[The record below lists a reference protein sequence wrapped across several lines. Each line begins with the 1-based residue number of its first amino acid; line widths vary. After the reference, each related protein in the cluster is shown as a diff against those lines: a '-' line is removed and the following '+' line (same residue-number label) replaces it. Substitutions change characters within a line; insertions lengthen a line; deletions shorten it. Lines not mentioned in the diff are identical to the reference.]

1 MRRTRVESLEIEWRT
16 RRALIMDN
24 CHELMSE
31 WLNSAKGVVDF
42 GRSVRGRLLEFHALP
57 YVPLRAPFD
66 LVEFKKKRN
75 NIKLYMSRALIMDD
89 CGTPAGVSRHALRA
103 AVSALRC
110 VRVR

>member
-1 MRRTRVESLEIEWRT
+1 MRRTRVESLETEWKRNNIKLRT

-66 LVEFKKKRN
+66 VSESDKKRN
-75 NIKLYMSRALIMDD
+75 NIKLYVHRALIMDLATSS
-89 CGTPAGVSRHALRA
+89 CLSGWTP
-103 AVSALRC
+103 
-110 VRVR
+110 